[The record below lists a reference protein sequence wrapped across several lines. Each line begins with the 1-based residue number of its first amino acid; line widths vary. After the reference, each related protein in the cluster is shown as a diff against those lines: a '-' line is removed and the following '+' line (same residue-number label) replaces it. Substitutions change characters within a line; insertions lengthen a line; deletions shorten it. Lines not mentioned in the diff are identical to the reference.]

1 MPLLGLGVYKA
12 TEDNEAENAVIS
24 AVQNGYRLV
33 DTASVYKT
41 KKA

>member
-24 AVQNGYRLV
+24 AVQNAIAWLILLLF
-33 DTASVYKT
+33 TKT